1 MKARTRI
8 SLVSVDI
15 ILLLFSFSFAVAAKP
30 SSGIQYFREYAGA
43 LAIFILLWLIVSTL
57 SKKLDAGR
65 FTNIRDLNINII
77 ITNLIILA
85 LCVLAMYSLRDFQY
99 SRFIVFG
106 TILLTTVFE
115 LILVYLYFYLKYA
128 KTDQNGLSYVLNH
141 SLTPGDFNP
150 VQEKEPATIEADHP
164 TSEKQRKIDQ
174 SLIGEAGKEVY
185 DFIGNYMDL
194 SNGSHIV
201 FSTTTKFNI
210 DKLPE
215 NHYNY
220 LVNLK
225 RINDIR
231 YINKFFESVNAKI
244 PENGVFVG
252 CAETKDQ
259 RKQRILRKYP
269 PGLNILYYVLDFMV
283 KRIFP
288 KFVLTKKIYFFLTRG
303 NNRVISS
310 AETLGRL
317 YSCGFEIED
326 KRTHRGNLYFVAR
339 KKTKPAFDENP
350 TYGPFIKLPR
360 IGKHGKIIY
369 VYKFRTMHPFSE
381 YLQDYVYFNNN
392 LQNGGKFNDDFR
404 ITTLGRIFRMFWI
417 DELPMLINLL
427 KGEMKLV
434 GVRPLSR
441 HYFNLYSKELQHERI
456 KHTPGLVP
464 PFYADLPEKLE
475 EIQESELKYL
485 ESYTKHP
492 LLTDWKYFWKAF
504 FNIFF
509 KRKRSC

>member
-1 MKARTRI
+1 MKIRTKI
-8 SLVSVDI
+8 SLISIDI
-15 ILLLFSFSFAVAAKP
+15 VLLLMSFSLTVAAKP

-43 LAIFILLWLIVSTL
+43 LAIFILLWLVISIIT
-57 SKKLDAGR
+57 KKLDAGR
-65 FTNIRDLNINII
+65 FKNIRNLNITIA
-77 ITNLIILA
+77 ITNLVILA
-85 LCVLAMYSLRDFQY
+85 LCVLLMYSLRDLQY

-106 TILLTTVFE
+106 TILLTTIFE
-115 LILVYLYFYLKYA
+115 LILAYFYFYLKHA
-128 KTDQNGLSYVLNH
+128 KTGLNGSSFFQNH
-141 SLTPGDFNP
+141 SLTLGAFNP
-150 VQEKEPATIEADHP
+150 VQEKEPNTIEPYHP
-164 TSEKQRKIDQ
+164 ALEKHRKIDQ
-174 SLIGEAGKEVY
+174 SLIAEVGKEVY
-185 DFIGNYMDL
+185 DFIGNYVDL
-194 SNGSHIV
+194 SNGSHII
-201 FSTTTKFNI
+201 FSTATKFNI
-210 DKLPE
+210 DKIPDK
-215 NHYNY
+215 HYTN

-231 YINKFFESVNAKI
+231 YINKFFESVNTKI
-244 PENGVFVG
+244 PEEGLFVG
-252 CAETKDQ
+252 CAETKEQ

-269 PGLNILYYVLDFMV
+269 PGFNTLYYMLDFIV

-288 KFVLTKKIYFFLTRG
+288 KFVFTKKIYFFLTRG
-303 NNRVISS
+303 NNRVISK

-326 KRTHRGNLYFVAR
+326 KQTLKGNLYFVAR
-339 KKTKPAFDENP
+339 KKTKPAFDNNP

-381 YLQDYVYFNNN
+381 YLQNYVYSNNN
-392 LQNGGKFNDDFR
+392 LQNGGKFSNDFR
-404 ITTLGRIFRMFWI
+404 ITTLGKIFRMFWI

-441 HYFNLYSKELQHERI
+441 HYFNLYSKELQQERI
-456 KHTPGLVP
+456 KHTPGLIP
-464 PFYADLPEKLE
+464 PFYADLPETLE

-485 ESYTKHP
+485 ESYKKRP

-509 KRKRSC
+509 KKQHSC

>member
-1 MKARTRI
+1 MKVRTGI
-8 SLVSVDI
+8 ILSFVDI
-15 ILLLFSFSFAVAAKP
+15 VLLLIAFTLTVIVKP

-43 LAIFILLWLIVSTL
+43 LAIFILLWLTVSTL
-57 SKKLDAGR
+57 TKKLDAGR
-65 FTNIRDLNINII
+65 FKNIRNLNINII

-85 LCVLAMYSLRDFQY
+85 LCVLLMYSLRDLHY

-106 TILLTTVFE
+106 TILVTTIFE
-115 LILVYLYFYLKYA
+115 LVLAYFYFYLKHA
-128 KTDQNGLSYVLNH
+128 KTEPNGSSSFKNH
-141 SLTPGDFNP
+141 SSFLPNTIP
-150 VQEKEPATIEADHP
+150 VQEKEPTIIEPHHP
-164 TSEKQRKIDQ
+164 ASEKQRKIDQ
-174 SLIGEAGKEVY
+174 SLIAEAGQEVY

-210 DKLPE
+210 DKLSPQ
-215 NHYNY
+215 HYSN

-231 YINKFFESVNAKI
+231 YINKFFESINAKI
-244 PENGVFVG
+244 PENGLFVG
-252 CAETKDQ
+252 CAETKEQ

-269 PGLNILYYVLDFMV
+269 PGINFIYYILDFIV

-288 KFVLTKKIYFFLTRG
+288 KFALTKKIYFFLTRG
-303 NNRVISS
+303 NNRVISR

-326 KRTHRGNLYFVAR
+326 NRKLRGNLYFVAR
-339 KKTKPAFDENP
+339 KKTKPAFDDNP

-360 IGKHGKIIY
+360 IGKHGNIMY
-369 VYKFRTMHPFSE
+369 VYKLRTMHPFSE
-381 YLQDYVYFNNN
+381 YLQNYVYFNNN
-392 LQNGGKFNDDFR
+392 LQNGGKFNNDFR
-404 ITTLGRIFRMFWI
+404 ITTLGKICRMFWI
-417 DELPMLINLL
+417 DEFPMLINLV

-441 HYFNLYSKELQHERI
+441 HYFSLYSEELQQKRI
-456 KHTPGLVP
+456 KHKPGLIP
-464 PFYADLPEKLE
+464 PFYADLPETLE

-485 ESYTKHP
+485 ESYEKHP

-509 KRKRSC
+509 KRKRSN